1 MLSIPLTTLAWIV
14 QRAREFDGKDGA
26 SVEYRDGPDDGND
39 NPLEMLEERS
49 DDTAEDELA
58 SWIGDL
64 SEAQQAELV
73 ALFWL
78 GRHGGDA
85 GDYADFLDE
94 AEGQQGARTAR
105 YLLGSPHLA
114 DHLESGLEAL
124 GYDIAELEAE
134 IA

>member
-1 MLSIPLTTLAWIV
+1 MVSIPLTTIAWIV
-14 QRAREFDGKDGA
+14 QRAREFDGKEAAGEPEGGD
-26 SVEYRDGPDDGND
+26 S
-39 NPLEMLEERS
+39 NPLDVLEERA
-49 DDTAEDELA
+49 DDNTQSELA
-58 SWIGDL
+58 TWIGDL

-85 GDYADFLDE
+85 ADYAEFYAE

-114 DHLESGLEAL
+114 DHIESGLESL
-124 GYDIAELEAE
+124 GYDISEVEAE